1 MFSKSKAVHL
11 ILTLE
16 HIEIPEMSLM
26 IPYKRV
32 SVVQLVKEDKSATR
46 LVTFPWT
53 KDRKFLM
60 LTYEDEADF
69 EESMVFDV
77 DKAEEAKNAV
87 LNAKML
93 VDAGER

>member
-1 MFSKSKAVHL
+1 MF
-11 ILTLE
+11 
-16 HIEIPEMSLM
+16 
-26 IPYKRV
+26 
-32 SVVQLVKEDKSATR
+32 
-46 LVTFPWT
+46 
-53 KDRKFLM
+53 
-60 LTYEDEADF
+60 TYEDEADF